1 MTTFAR
7 RATSWRP
14 SAADAHQPVMPP
26 PSALPRTGLL
36 LVGLPTTIAAVR
48 AEVAAMDPT
57 PVIADELALSAAT
70 TVSSGDL
77 AALAARHQLRLAL
90 ICVPGSMP
98 ALRYQVQ
105 SALREAGIA
114 HACVPGVCDLAP
126 SGITGPEEPVSPAE
140 RLSAAPI
147 IDLAALIGR
156 TPHRVDREAV
166 AKVLKGRRVLITGAG
181 GSIGSELARVAAEFG
196 PAQLILMERS
206 ENALFEIDRQ
216 MGRRFPKLPRKAVL
230 HDVVDAESTLRACE
244 NLRPQVV
251 LHAAAHKHVPLME
264 DHPAH
269 AVTNN
274 LFGTKSIADAA
285 VAVGA
290 ERFVLISS
298 DKAVNPTSVM
308 GATKRLAE
316 QYVRG
321 LGNRTKTTR
330 LSMVRFGNVLGSA
343 ASVLTIWSH
352 QIGEGG
358 PITITDPRMTR
369 FFMTIP
375 EAATLV
381 IHSMTLSPD
390 GIGCEDRGG
399 VGVFVL
405 DMGEPV
411 RIVDLA
417 ERFVR
422 AHGLLPRATWLEPQ
436 RTDSGEG
443 AIDLDCT
450 GIRPGEKLHEEL
462 AYAAEQ
468 LRATDHPGIRAW
480 AGPGFGQNEAAGVVE
495 MIRDLHAARFSQDPQ
510 AVISAI
516 RRHVPEMRPSS
527 PGPERP
533 AHPLVG

>member
-1 MTTFAR
+1 
-7 RATSWRP
+7 
-14 SAADAHQPVMPP
+14 
-26 PSALPRTGLL
+26 
-36 LVGLPTTIAAVR
+36 
-48 AEVAAMDPT
+48 MDPA
-57 PVIADELALSAAT
+57 PVICEEVELLPGQPC
-70 TVSSGDL
+70 SSGDL
-77 AALAARHQLRLAL
+77 AALAARHAVRLAL
-90 ICVPGSMP
+90 VCVPGSMP
-98 ALRYQVQ
+98 EMRGQVLASLCQ
-105 SALREAGIA
+105 ANV
-114 HACVPGVCDLAP
+114 ACAMLPGVCDLVPSMVHAVAP
-126 SGITGPEEPVSPAE
+126 AAHAPGSSAE
-140 RLSAAPI
+140 RMASAPI
-147 IDLAALIGR
+147 IDLATLIGR
-156 TPHRVDREAV
+156 TPHRVDRDAV
-166 AKVLKGRRVLITGAG
+166 AKVLTGRRVLITGAG
-181 GSIGSELARVAAEFG
+181 GSIGSELAKVAADFQ
-196 PAQLILMERS
+196 PAQLILVERS

-216 MGRRFPKLPRKAVL
+216 LGRKFPSLPRKAIL
-230 HDVVDAESTLRACE
+230 HDVVDAESTLRLCE
-244 NLRPQVV
+244 SVRPQVV

-321 LGNRTKTTR
+321 LGNRSPGTR

-343 ASVLTIWSH
+343 ASVLTIWSQ

-390 GIGCEDRGG
+390 GIGTEDRGG
-399 VGVFVL
+399 VGVYVL
-405 DMGEPV
+405 DMGQPV
-411 RIVDLA
+411 RIVELA

-422 AHGLLPRATWLEPQ
+422 AHGLQPRPVWEDPAIPA
-436 RTDSGEG
+436 RGGEG
-443 AIDLDCT
+443 FIDLVCT

-468 LRATDHPGIRAW
+468 LRATEHPGIRAW
-480 AGPGFGQNEAAGVVE
+480 AGPGFGTAEATGVID
-495 MIRDLHAARFSQDPQ
+495 MIRELHAARYSTDP
-510 AVISAI
+510 ASVIAAI

-527 PGPERP
+527 PGPEH
-533 AHPLVG
+533 AFHPPVG